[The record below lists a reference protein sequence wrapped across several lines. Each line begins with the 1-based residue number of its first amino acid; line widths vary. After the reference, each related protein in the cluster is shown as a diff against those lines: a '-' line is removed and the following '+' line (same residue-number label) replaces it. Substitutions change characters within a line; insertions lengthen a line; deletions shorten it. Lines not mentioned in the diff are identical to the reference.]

1 MIIDSNRPAG
11 RPIMS
16 AVLALARLIR
26 RGRYVILFAWVLVSV
41 AGLVW
46 GLKLLSATNNIY
58 NAPPGAP
65 SAVATAA
72 YTSAF
77 QDKTGQT
84 WITVRLVGAGGRAG
98 SCWEALVPGRPL
110 VEVRLRPP
118 QMS

>member
-1 MIIDSNRPAG
+1 
-11 RPIMS
+11 MS

-84 WITVRLVGAGGRAG
+84 WITVILVGAGGRAG
-98 SCWEALVPGRPL
+98 MCGVCVHCVPIVRILYRVRVVCVGA
-110 VEVRLRPP
+110 EV
-118 QMS
+118 SV